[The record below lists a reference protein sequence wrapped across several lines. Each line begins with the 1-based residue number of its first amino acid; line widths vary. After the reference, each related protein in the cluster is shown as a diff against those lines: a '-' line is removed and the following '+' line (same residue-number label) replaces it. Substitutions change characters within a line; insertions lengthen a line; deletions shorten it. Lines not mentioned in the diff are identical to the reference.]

1 MLKKLWLSYRHWY
14 IKYSGF
20 SNKSEKED
28 LTYFRDKLFIS
39 ILILTLALS
48 SLSYIPSAIM
58 AIALDKWFVF
68 YIDTIAVLVIA
79 FLFFYKRMSLK
90 TKKIILSVNFFLL
103 SFALIIDLG
112 LNGNGTIL
120 LFMLSVLMTLYSGE
134 KAGVIS
140 VVVTAAFYIIVLLID
155 YMKWIDLHFFTV
167 FDIEI
172 LFIVFVNNIVF
183 GLLSVFSV
191 SFLIDRLHNALLKEN
206 QLQDE
211 LIEKHKNVI
220 IAKDR
225 AEESDRLKSAFMTNM
240 SHEIRTP
247 MYGILGSA
255 ELLKSYQTEDDEYQE
270 FVSVIES
277 NGNELLDVISDILDI
292 SKIETGQMSIR
303 ISLFNVN
310 DTIQAIYKTFLPEA
324 KLKNVDFTVNN
335 FISENDSLINSD
347 IDKLSMVL
355 KHLIENAIKYT
366 SKGDEIMLSCNVDSN
381 TSQLKF
387 CITDTGVGIPEDKRE
402 TIFNPFYQVNVNKNT
417 AIHGS
422 GIGLSISKAYVK
434 LLGGHLSLISEIDEG
449 STFTFSIDK
458 NLQNKKEVLT

>member
-255 ELLKSYQTEDDEYQE
+255 ELLKSYQTEDKEYQE

-292 SKIETGQMSIR
+292 SKIETGLMTSR

-335 FISENDSLINSD
+335 FISEKDSNINSD

-458 NLQNKKEVLT
+458 NLQNKKEGLT

>member
-90 TKKIILSVNFFLL
+90 TKKIILSVNLFLL

-255 ELLKSYQTEDDEYQE
+255 ELLKSYQTEDKEYQE

-292 SKIETGQMSIR
+292 SKIETGLMTSR

-335 FISENDSLINSD
+335 FISEKDSNINSD

-458 NLQNKKEVLT
+458 NLQNKKEGLT

>member
-255 ELLKSYQTEDDEYQE
+255 ELLKSYQTEDKEYQE

-335 FISENDSLINSD
+335 FISEKDSNINSD

-458 NLQNKKEVLT
+458 NLQNKKEGLT

>member
-458 NLQNKKEVLT
+458 NLQNKKEGLT

>member
-255 ELLKSYQTEDDEYQE
+255 ELLKSYQTEDKEYQE

-292 SKIETGQMSIR
+292 SKIETGLMTSR

-458 NLQNKKEVLT
+458 NLQNKKEGLT